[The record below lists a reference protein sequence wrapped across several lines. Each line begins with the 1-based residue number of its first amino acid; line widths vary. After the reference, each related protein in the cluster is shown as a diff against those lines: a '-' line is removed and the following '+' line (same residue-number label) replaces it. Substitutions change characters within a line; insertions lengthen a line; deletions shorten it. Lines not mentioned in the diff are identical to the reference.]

1 MKKILITFGIVT
13 PVVALAF
20 AAAPAVLLN
29 ALYPD
34 IGCERCTALRA
45 DFVPSTWGGTNGN
58 AVFHTVTNR
67 AE

>member
-45 DFVPSTWGGTNGN
+45 DFRSGHVGRNQRECRISH
-58 AVFHTVTNR
+58 F
-67 AE
+67 ESS